1 MGDRRGYMPVR
12 DCVDMRMDCIFC
24 RQPDIADK
32 GGERFMNIPT
42 VIVLILIAAAL
53 AAAVIHM
60 IKNRNSCG
68 SCGGCSSYERCSRCK
83 KLK

>member
-1 MGDRRGYMPVR
+1 
-12 DCVDMRMDCIFC
+12 
-24 RQPDIADK
+24 
-32 GGERFMNIPT
+32 MNVPT

-53 AAAVIHM
+53 ATAVIHM

-68 SCGGCSSYERCSRCK
+68 GCGSYERCSRCK